1 MVDSPVIFDAL
12 YRIVS
17 FGHRKLSM
25 PLLTLLLIFTANGTP
40 TRDRVNPL
48 DMPDDFFRVRLVCTL
63 LETCGVCFDR
73 GSAKKKL
80 DFFLT
85 FFQV

>member
-1 MVDSPVIFDAL
+1 MPG
-12 YRIVS
+12 RI
-17 FGHRKLSM
+17 
-25 PLLTLLLIFTANGTP
+25 
-40 TRDRVNPL
+40 NPL
-48 DMPDDFFRVRLVCTL
+48 DLPDDFFRVRLVCTL
-63 LETCGVCFDR
+63 LDTCGHCFDR